1 MSRHRRK
8 PVGFTLVEMMIAMTI
23 GIVVLLT
30 AASMLGRGGDE
41 YVRIGGNVSAE
52 REARAIVTQLG
63 EDLRCAT
70 FHADSV
76 FEKSGAAWPLDRLGV
91 FVLQPADAQ
100 SNEGNLGD
108 LCAVQYY
115 LRDLAINGK
124 TVRCLMRGF
133 RESKDTFAAVG
144 RGEAAGLFAPAER
157 DEPVAFGVLAFEA
170 RPKSRDAS
178 GAWLDW
184 QKNTTIPPEA
194 VELKLVLARRE
205 MVAKLTT
212 PAAWD
217 GGGRTARLLGNY
229 TNALKNK
236 HVEVVSTLI
245 RFGGGKVSATTVAR
259 STGR

>member
-8 PVGFTLVEMMIAMTI
+8 SNGFTLVELMIAMTI
-23 GIVVLLT
+23 GTVVLLT
-30 AASMLGRGGDE
+30 AAAMLGRGGDE
-41 YVRIGGNVSAE
+41 YARIGGNVGSE

-100 SNEGNLGD
+100 STQGHLGD

-115 LRDLAINGK
+115 LRDLMINGK
-124 TVRCLMRGF
+124 AVRCLMRGF
-133 RESKDTFAAVG
+133 RESKDTFAAIG
-144 RGEAAGLFAPAER
+144 RGEAPRLFTPAER

-184 QKNTTIPPEA
+184 VKSSTIPPEA
-194 VELKLVLARRE
+194 VELKLVIARRE
-205 MVAKLTT
+205 TAAKLTT
-212 PAAWD
+212 SAAWD
-217 GGGRTARLLGNY
+217 GGGRTARLLGSY
-229 TNALKNK
+229 PNARANK
-236 HVEVVSTLI
+236 HIEVVSTI
-245 RFGGGKVSATTVAR
+245 VRFAGGRAPSAGTAI
-259 STGR
+259 GR